1 MTEQIAIEA
10 NQLESLHLEQVM
22 VRHQE
27 KPIQSLCKQLDKS
40 CSLTRQRDVER
51 LCELAYRLYISGD
64 LAGVWDIY
72 CLSDVAIPDR
82 INYHHWN
89 WLLHI
94 WGLQARIFQ
103 QKGKASEAAAIVK
116 KMKQVYSVPRKGQT
130 AAEAWTFFQ
139 KIASRTTYEAVCGQ
153 EKIAQAVAK
162 GDKRSEQAYRLA
174 ALYGMISQG
183 STGLYPQLEEK
194 RDLLEREI
202 EEIRARL
209 RSEEEV

>member
-1 MTEQIAIEA
+1 MTEQKTVEP

-22 VRHQE
+22 ARHQE
-27 KPIQSLCKQLDKS
+27 KPIQRLCKQLAKS
-40 CSLTRQRDVER
+40 CSLTRQRDLER

-64 LAGVWDIY
+64 LEGVWGIY
-72 CLSDVAIPDR
+72 CWSDVAIPDR
-82 INYHHWN
+82 INYNHWN

-103 QKGKASEAAAIVK
+103 QTGQSSEAAAIVE

-130 AAEAWTFFQ
+130 VAEAWAFFQ

-162 GDKRSEQAYRLA
+162 GDKRSEQAYRLI

-202 EEIRARL
+202 EEIMARL

>member
-1 MTEQIAIEA
+1 MCEEKLPEDFRPT
-10 NQLESLHLEQVM
+10 SLTLEQVM
-22 VRHQE
+22 TCHQE
-27 KPIQSLCKQLDKS
+27 KPIQSLCKQLAKS

-51 LCELAYRLYISGD
+51 LCELAYRLYIVGD
-64 LAGVWDIY
+64 LEGVWAIY
-72 CLSDVAIPDR
+72 QFSDREIPDR
-82 INYHHWN
+82 INYNYWN

-103 QKGKASEAAAIVK
+103 QKGKASEAAAIVE

-130 AAEAWTFFQ
+130 AAEAWAFFQ
-139 KIASRTTYEAVCGQ
+139 KIASRTPYEAVCGQ

-174 ALYGMISQG
+174 ALYGMIFQG

-202 EEIRARL
+202 EETMARL